1 MEMRSNPKNLASDIS
16 ATDDDESI
24 YHPFIVNRHS
34 CIYNF
39 RESNISAV
47 SEVDFIP
54 LEAMKKKEEE
64 KLQSA
69 VSRKT
74 KNFYYFRTVDG

>member
-1 MEMRSNPKNLASDIS
+1 MPS
-16 ATDDDESI
+16 TDEEDQSI
-24 YHPFIVNRHS
+24 YQPFTVNRHS

-54 LEAMKKKEEE
+54 LEEMKKKE
-64 KLQSA
+64 
-69 VSRKT
+69 
-74 KNFYYFRTVDG
+74 